1 MFFSRIPISLVL
13 MKANETDILKSI
25 LDSNLE
31 ELLQHDLYTTSLS
44 HPIECYLKVV
54 INYLK
59 ADTPELETWLKKTK
73 DLFKQDETDLVLKG
87 IYLCSQVRYNIRSNN
102 LIASDLDTYEVM
114 SLPEPWSIELKL
126 VLGLAFLRMNI
137 FDKSSALF
145 EMSYKQ
151 YSAYGCK
158 KKALIAYQNH
168 VVSKLNLNPQKNYL
182 AEWSF
187 LVKLARK
194 EKVTSMEG
202 GALINLSREYQN
214 IGSFEPA
221 LKAANEALDSLSES
235 VGTYQYYLALFQKCD
250 LLIELGRNTEAYTTY
265 QEGKLCPFEELK
277 PSLQILEKKMNPDK
291 TMSKI
296 ELPESLPWKE
306 RMEDL
311 KSGIKVKQQ
320 GNLVQ
325 QLLAELEK
333 EPQDKFTLIEKL
345 YPEKIDFEVKDNR
358 FKVLLSKIRKQYP
371 GLVLKQGDLYKL
383 EMTNQWLKKK
393 IS

>member
-1 MFFSRIPISLVL
+1 
-13 MKANETDILKSI
+13 MKASEDDILKSI

-31 ELLQHDLYTTSLS
+31 ELLQHDLYTGQLS
-44 HPIECYLKVV
+44 YPIECYLKVI

-59 ADTPELETWLKKTK
+59 ADTVELEQWLQKVKELHKK
-73 DLFKQDETDLVLKG
+73 DESDLVLKG
-87 IYLCSQVRYNIRSNN
+87 IYFCSLVRFNIRTNN
-102 LIASDLDTYEVM
+102 LVAGDLEILEVI

-137 FDKSSALF
+137 FDKSSRLF
-145 EMSYKQ
+145 ETSYKQ
-151 YSAYGCK
+151 YSVYGCK

-168 VVSKLNLNPQKNYL
+168 VVSKLNLNPKNNYL

-221 LKAANEALDSLSES
+221 LKAANEALESLSES
-235 VGTYQYYLALFQKCD
+235 TGTYQYYLALFQKCD
-250 LLIELGRNTEAYTTY
+250 LLIELGRNKEAFETY

-277 PSLQILEKKMNPDK
+277 PSLQLLERKMNPDR
-291 TMSKI
+291 TMSSI
-296 ELPESLPWKE
+296 PLPESLPWKE
-306 RMEDL
+306 RMEEM
-311 KSGIKVKQQ
+311 KTGTKIKQP

-325 QLLAELEK
+325 QLLSELEN

-345 YPEKIDFEVKDNR
+345 YPENIDFEVKDNR

-371 GLVLKQGDLYKL
+371 GLVVKDGNYYKL
-383 EMTNQWLKKK
+383 EMTHQWLKKK